1 MTAITMLPRS
11 GRSGMQAVTIALPV
25 LSFVLL
31 CFLSPS
37 FRSLQNLGNINGQVT
52 TLLIVSLGQLIVAL
66 TGGVD
71 LSVGGTL
78 SLVSAII
85 VTIPQPIAV
94 PVALLAGVAVG
105 LVNGIGVTLVGI
117 HPIIMTL
124 ASATFLQGLAL
135 LIHPVPG
142 GTVPDV
148 LVALATTSFVGFPV
162 AFLWCLILV
171 LAVWFTLSKT
181 RFGLR
186 VFAIGANA
194 ESAARNGVSVAPCK
208 LACYVLCA
216 ALSAVAGIFL
226 TARVS
231 SGDATIGA
239 PFALDS
245 ITAIALG
252 GVQLAGGVG
261 SVAGVVL
268 GTLTLGLMTNGMN
281 LLGISPFIRT
291 AATGLLLL
299 AAISMQRRTVIG
311 V

>member
-1 MTAITMLPRS
+1 MTVLAILSPR
-11 GRSGMQAVTIALPV
+11 GRTGMQAVTVALPI
-25 LSFVLL
+25 LLFLLL
-31 CFLSPS
+31 CVLSPS
-37 FRSLQNLGNINGQVT
+37 FLSLQNLGNINGQVT
-52 TLLIVSLGQLIVAL
+52 TLLIVSLGQLVVAL

-78 SLVSAII
+78 SLVSASI
-85 VTIPQPIAV
+85 VSVPQPIAV

-105 LVNGIGVTLVGI
+105 LVNGLGVTRLGV

-124 ASATFLQGLAL
+124 ASTTFLQGLAL

-142 GTVPDV
+142 GTVPDF
-148 LVALATTSFVGFPV
+148 LVALATTSIAGLPA
-162 AFLWCLILV
+162 AFLWCLIGV
-171 LAVWFTLSKT
+171 VAAWFTLSKT
-181 RFGLR
+181 RLGLR

-194 ESAARNGVSVAPCK
+194 ESAARNGVPVERYKVAS
-208 LACYVLCA
+208 YVLCA
-216 ALSAVAGIFL
+216 GLAATAGIFL
-226 TARVS
+226 SARVS

-261 SVAGVVL
+261 SVAGVVF
-268 GTLTLGLMTNGMN
+268 GALTLGLMTNGMN

-291 AATGLLLL
+291 AATGALLLI
-299 AAISMQRRTVIG
+299 AISMQRRTVIG